1 MASKAAR
8 IISNGIL
15 KMDGGSVFGPIP
27 KVVWENSATAD
38 RKNRGA
44 TDSGGSQ
51 DNNRDEAEG

>member
-1 MASKAAR
+1 MTSEVAR

-27 KVVWENSATAD
+27 KAVLENSATAD

-44 TDSGGSQ
+44 NRGGSQ

>member
-1 MASKAAR
+1 MTSEAAR

-15 KMDGGSVFGPIP
+15 KVDGGSVFGAIP
-27 KVVWENSATAD
+27 KEVWENSATAD

-44 TDSGGSQ
+44 TGGGAQ